1 MPKDNVWTLA
11 LEEIDAREV
20 DFQALDQS
28 INPSHSRDVR
38 RVAPGSESNKWVV
51 YSGEIVTHFVLP
63 HMTGHRSFKSC
74 NRPPTCNNP
83 AATIAQQSVSL
94 VASPM
99 PDPAWNHM
107 QLSSSV
113 DCFSNL
119 ASEDVVYLTEVKHCL
134 AFPPMAAADDLFK
147 AFVLHFLPAFPV
159 FDRHQLR
166 AAYGE
171 LACGH
176 ITSPLVLHAILFC
189 ACQYA
194 PISTLEMA
202 GFSSRQDAK
211 AYFHHRAILLYSF
224 NCEKIQLRLLQSII
238 LISNW
243 WSDYAEE
250 KETRYWISNAANLAV
265 SMGLHKAV
273 PPSSKLNEKERSLW
287 RKIFWTIFVRDV
299 NIALG
304 LGRPRIIN
312 LDDVDTEPLK
322 SEDFYDASGSE
333 TVEDLDARPLW
344 EREHYSWLEK
354 ASAEF
359 MIELVRLSKILYR
372 VLEIGSAMQTADPVR
387 IQALES
393 LRNELYEPGT
403 PANTSRPPQQ
413 YLYTGDNETEENSP
427 IWTISLE
434 LNKERILSLVHRTL
448 NSLAKLEP
456 SSASTRL
463 KPEQHHEC
471 IVQSAGRT
479 IAHFE
484 NLLRLDLLRYSHG
497 FLNTAFFSAIVT
509 YLEEIKSN
517 PKESRRRSLASSKV
531 QFGLLILE
539 EMRLYWQQASWACEL
554 IKYCSDNNFELFAR
568 FPWPSRWQSPS
579 SPQESSS
586 NQKEPFDFDF
596 SDFVFSDAS
605 VAGIQQWFN
614 EA

>member
-1 MPKDNVWTLA
+1 
-11 LEEIDAREV
+11 
-20 DFQALDQS
+20 
-28 INPSHSRDVR
+28 
-38 RVAPGSESNKWVV
+38 
-51 YSGEIVTHFVLP
+51 
-63 HMTGHRSFKSC
+63 MTGHRSFKSG
-74 NRPPTCNNP
+74 NRQP
-83 AATIAQQSVSL
+83 ANKNQTSTTPQQSISL
-94 VASPM
+94 VGSPI
-99 PDPAWNHM
+99 PGPAWRHM
-107 QLSSSV
+107 QLSSIT
-113 DCFSNL
+113 DYFINL
-119 ASEDVVYLTEVKHCL
+119 ASEDVMYLTEAKHCL
-134 AFPPMAAADDLFK
+134 AFPPMAAVDDLFK
-147 AFVLHFLPAFPV
+147 AFVLHFLPAFPI
-159 FDRHQLR
+159 FNRLQLR
-166 AAYGE
+166 AAYDE

-176 ITSPLVLHAILFC
+176 VTSPLVLHAILFC

-194 PISTLEMA
+194 PMSTLEMA

-211 AYFHHRAILLYSF
+211 AYFHQRATLLYSF

-312 LDDVDTEPLK
+312 LDDVDAEPLK
-322 SEDFYDASGSE
+322 SEDFYDASENE
-333 TVEDLDARPLW
+333 TVPDLGSRPLW
-344 EREHYSWLEK
+344 EQETYCWLER
-354 ASAEF
+354 ASADF

-372 VLEIGSAMQTADPVR
+372 VLEIGSATETADPVR
-387 IQALES
+387 VQALES
-393 LRNELYEPGT
+393 LRNELYEPDIA
-403 PANTSRPPQQ
+403 ANTSRPPQQ
-413 YLYTGDNETEENSP
+413 YLYTGDNDTEVDSP

-448 NSLAKLEP
+448 HSLAKLEP

-471 IVQSAGRT
+471 IVLSASRT

-484 NLLRLDLLRYSHG
+484 SLLRLDLLRYTHG

-509 YLEEIKSN
+509 YLEEIKLN

-531 QFGLLILE
+531 QLGLLILE
-539 EMRLYWQQASWACEL
+539 EMRLYWKQACWAYEL

-568 FPWPSRWQSPS
+568 LPRPSRWQSPS
-579 SPQESSS
+579 SPQESAD
-586 NQKEPFDFDF
+586 QEEPFNFDF

-605 VAGIQQWFN
+605 VAEIQQWFN